1 MKYFEL
7 QILYERCYTNKVF
20 LTNNSEFF
28 GAKRKEGSSPILH
41 GEKKKCPLGR
51 LICCSTNQTQRDF
64 CTKQMCPPL
73 MRNHILD
80 SSDIILL
87 YTLSNLLISLPR
99 L

>member
-41 GEKKKCPLGR
+41 GEK
-51 LICCSTNQTQRDF
+51 
-64 CTKQMCPPL
+64 TKVSPWTA
-73 MRNHILD
+73 D
-80 SSDIILL
+80 LL
-87 YTLSNLLISLPR
+87 LHQSHTA
-99 L
+99 